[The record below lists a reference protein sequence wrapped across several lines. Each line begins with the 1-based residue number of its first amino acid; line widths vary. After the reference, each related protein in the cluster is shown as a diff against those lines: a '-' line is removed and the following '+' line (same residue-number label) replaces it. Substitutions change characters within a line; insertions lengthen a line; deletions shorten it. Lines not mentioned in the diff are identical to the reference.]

1 MELLFKILLF
11 GTILTMAM
19 MLVRV
24 FRGPS
29 VYDRLNG
36 IFVIGDNVI
45 LVILLTGFIT
55 ERVDMYV
62 DIALSYGVL
71 GFLSTVIIAMFL
83 GGSKKDDD

>member
-11 GTILTMAM
+11 GTILTM

-36 IFVIGDNVI
+36 IFVIGVNVI

>member
-36 IFVIGDNVI
+36 IFVIGFNVI